1 MRELVPYSIGTYA
14 PKAYLGQMYS
24 LTTLEAFYQREA
36 DHPDKPFLHQPFGER
51 WETYTWGEAG
61 QMARKLA
68 SYLHEQGLK
77 PGSHI
82 GLVSKNCRE
91 WIIADLAIMMAG
103 HVSVPF
109 FATLTGEQIAQ
120 VLELGDVDLLF
131 VGKTEV
137 WESMRSGVPEDLPIV
152 RFPHYAGN
160 SVVERGK
167 AWEEILREYSP
178 MSGQPT
184 PDPDSL
190 WTVIFTSGTT
200 GTPKGVMLSLQ
211 NQIALMAELYDRNP
225 LDADYGGNNRYFS
238 FLPLNHVAERG
249 TIETMCLTHG
259 GEIFFTESI
268 ERFAAN
274 LQDAR
279 PTFFFAVPRIWTKLR
294 QGVLKKLPQEKLD
307 QLLKIPL
314 VSWFV
319 RRKIRKGL
327 GLDQSRRNVTGAA
340 PIAQETKEW
349 FAHIGIPISEAYAM
363 TENGAVGHMI
373 FPDQHRPGSVGQTLP
388 GTECKLDPETNEV
401 LTRAPYTMVGYY
413 KNPEK
418 TAEAIDAEGWL
429 HTGDQGR
436 LDEDGFLYLTGR
448 VKDTFKTAK
457 AKFIVPSEIEDKFAG
472 NTDID
477 QLCVVGL
484 GMPQPLLLVSLSELA
499 ETEERGVVRSRLAA
513 QLSAINAKLPS
524 YKKLAT
530 LVVLDEPFSIENDML
545 TPTLKVKRPQVH
557 TAYKDRMAGWIE
569 REEAVVF
576 L

>member
-1 MRELVPYSIGTYA
+1 
-14 PKAYLGQMYS
+14 MYS
-24 LTTLEAFYQREA
+24 LTTLEAFYRREA
-36 DHPDKPFLHQPFGER
+36 SQPDKPFLHQPFGER
-51 WETYTWGEAG
+51 WETYTWGEVG
-61 QMARKLA
+61 QMARKVA
-68 SYLHEQGLK
+68 SYLHAQDLK

-137 WESMRSGVPEDLPIV
+137 WESMQTGVPEGMPVI

-160 SVVERGK
+160 SEVTRGK
-167 AWEEILREYSP
+167 AWEEILAENSP
-178 MSGQPT
+178 MEGTPT
-184 PDPDSL
+184 PDPDGL
-190 WTVIFTSGTT
+190 WTIIFTSGTT
-200 GTPKGVMLSLQ
+200 GTPKGVMLSLK
-211 NQIALMAELYDRNP
+211 NQIALMAELWDRNP
-225 LDADYGGNNRYFS
+225 LANDYNGNNRYFS

-249 TIETMCLTHG
+249 TIETICFTHG

-307 QLLKIPL
+307 SLLGIPL
-314 VSWFV
+314 VSWFIK
-319 RRKIRKGL
+319 RKIRKGL

-340 PIAQETKEW
+340 PIPQETKDW
-349 FAHIGIPISEAYAM
+349 FARLGIPIAEAYAM

-373 FPDQHRPGSVGQTLP
+373 YPEQDRPGSVGQTLP

-401 LTRAPYTMVGYY
+401 LTRASYTMVGYY
-413 KNPEK
+413 KSPEK
-418 TAEAIDAEGWL
+418 TAEAIDADGWL
-429 HTGDQGR
+429 HTGDQGQI
-436 LDEDGFLYLTGR
+436 DADGFLTLTGR

-457 AKFIVPSEIEDKFAG
+457 AKFIVPSEIEEKFSG

-484 GMPQPLLLVSLSELA
+484 GMPQPLMLVSLSEIAEDKDRTTLKDSLSAQLA
-499 ETEERGVVRSRLAA
+499 EVNS
-513 QLSAINAKLPS
+513 KLPS
-524 YKKLAT
+524 YKKLGA
-530 LVVLDEPFSIENDML
+530 LVVLDEPFSVENNML

-557 TAYKDRMAGWIE
+557 TAYKDRMAAWVEGQE
-569 REEAVVF
+569 SVVF

>member
-1 MRELVPYSIGTYA
+1 
-14 PKAYLGQMYS
+14 MYN
-24 LTTLEAFYQREA
+24 LTTLEAFYRREA
-36 DHPDKPFLHQPFGER
+36 SDPDKPFLHQPFGKR

-61 QMARKLA
+61 QMARKVA
-68 SYLHEQGLK
+68 AYLHDQDLK

-120 VLELGDVDLLF
+120 VLDLGDVDLLF

-137 WESMRSGVPEDLPIV
+137 WESMRTGIPDDLPLV
-152 RFPHYAGN
+152 RFPHYSDN
-160 SVVERGK
+160 SLVDRGK
-167 AWEEILREYSP
+167 AWEDILDEYPP
-178 MSGQPT
+178 MPGQPL
-184 PDPDSL
+184 PDPDGL
-190 WTVIFTSGTT
+190 WTIIFTSGTT
-200 GTPKGVMLSLQ
+200 GPPKGVMLSLH
-211 NQIALMAELYDRNP
+211 NQVALMRELYDRNP
-225 LDADYGGNNRYFS
+225 LANDYQGNNRYFS

-249 TIETMCLTHG
+249 TVETMCLTHG

-307 QLLKIPL
+307 KLLKIPV
-314 VSWFV
+314 VSWFIK
-319 RRKIRKGL
+319 RKIRRGL
-327 GLDQSRRNVTGAA
+327 GLDQSRRNVSGAA
-340 PIAQETKEW
+340 PIAQELKDW
-349 FAHIGIPISEAYAM
+349 FGRLGIPIAEAYAM

-373 FPDQHRPGSVGQTLP
+373 YPEQDRPGSVGQTLP
-388 GTECKLDPETNEV
+388 GTECKLDPATGEV

-413 KNPEK
+413 KQPEK
-418 TAEAIDAEGWL
+418 TAETVDADGWL

-436 LDEDGFLYLTGR
+436 IDEDGFLYLIGR

-457 AKFIVPSEIEDKFAG
+457 AKFIIPSEIEDKFTG
-472 NTDID
+472 NPDID
-477 QLCVVGL
+477 QLCLLGL
-484 GMPQPLLLVSLSELA
+484 GMPQPLLLVALSETGDQKGRA
-499 ETEERGVVRSRLAA
+499 AIRAGLAA
-513 QLSAINAKLPS
+513 QLQEVNQQLAS
-524 YKKLAT
+524 YKKVAT
-530 LVVLDEPFSIENDML
+530 IVVVEQAFSIENDML

-557 TAYKDRMAGWIE
+557 AAYKDRMPGWIE
-569 REEAVVF
+569 SGEQVIFE
-576 L
+576 